1 MSTQTIDHVTLAKL
15 VEAGAVRAAHVTGR
29 PGGWGVMVKHGR
41 IERPLAA
48 QRGKARLFAKLD
60 TVVAYLKGIGI
71 ARFDVD
77 AAHYDASRAR
87 RARPDRA
94 AALKQAHEAAA
105 YDKWFRNQVQAALD
119 DPRPAIPH
127 EAVAARWESKRAQL
141 LKKVRARNGAKD

>member
-1 MSTQTIDHVTLAKL
+1 MSAQTIDHFTLAKL

-29 PGGWGVMVKHGR
+29 AGGWGIMVKHGR
-41 IERPLAA
+41 VERPLAA
-48 QRGKARLFAKLD
+48 QRGKARLFARLD

-71 ARFDVD
+71 AHFDVD

-94 AALKQAHEAAA
+94 EALKQAHEAAA

-127 EAVAARWESKRAQL
+127 EAVAARWDRKRAQL
-141 LKKVRARNGAKD
+141 LKKLRARHGAKA